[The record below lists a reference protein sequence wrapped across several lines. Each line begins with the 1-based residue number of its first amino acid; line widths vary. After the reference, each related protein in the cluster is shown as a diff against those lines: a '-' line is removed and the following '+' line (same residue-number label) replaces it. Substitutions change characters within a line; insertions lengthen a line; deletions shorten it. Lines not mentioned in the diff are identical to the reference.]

1 MGGSARGWRWIAL
14 GLGAWLAC
22 AVGATARAAELV
34 TDGGF
39 DDPTLAE
46 WNLQIFD
53 TSTIGVDADATG
65 DAGSWSLLLRKKL
78 GENPN
83 SLRVTQC
90 IETVPGTQLD
100 LSARLRIPTQSA
112 AGAAFLSF
120 QWWEEPGCGG
130 SILGNYDA
138 PVFTPPPDTWTSL
151 GPFSPEVPAGADSVL
166 LYVGVVVTV
175 DPGSPEVFE
184 ASWDD
189 VSVVPEPGGAGAAAA
204 LGALAHLLRRRRPR
218 PARG

>member
-1 MGGSARGWRWIAL
+1 MGGSARARRWIAL

-22 AVGATARAAELV
+22 AMGTAARAAELV
-34 TDGGF
+34 IDGGF

-46 WNLQIFD
+46 WNLEIFD

-100 LSARLRIPTQSA
+100 VSARLRIPTPSA
-112 AGAAFLSF
+112 VGSAYLSL

-130 SILGNYDA
+130 SILGDYDA

-151 GPFSPEVPAGADSVL
+151 GPFSQEVPAGADSVRL
-166 LYVGVVVTV
+166 HVGVVVSV
-175 DPGSPEVFE
+175 DPGSPAVFE